1 MNYYKRLELYR
12 TAWDRL
18 KGPEFAIVDDQG
30 KRMAKASVKKAKL
43 GYWLYQDRNDGF
55 SLKSSMEISLM
66 NRKAIRK

>member
-12 TAWDRL
+12 TAWNRSTA
-18 KGPEFAIVDDQG
+18 KEFAIVDDNG
-30 KRMAKASVKKAKL
+30 KRQAGASCKKTKL

-55 SLKSSMEISLM
+55 SLKSNMEIAML